1 MGLAWTCDKKTKDG
15 RHEEMVALIT
25 VYLLRVSAHEVV
37 LILPTLRKE
46 KNRRNKTA
54 IYVLWKASKK
64 LGMAMCLSVDR

>member
-46 KNRRNKTA
+46 K
-54 IYVLWKASKK
+54 IEEIK
-64 LGMAMCLSVDR
+64 LLPTCCGKQAKN